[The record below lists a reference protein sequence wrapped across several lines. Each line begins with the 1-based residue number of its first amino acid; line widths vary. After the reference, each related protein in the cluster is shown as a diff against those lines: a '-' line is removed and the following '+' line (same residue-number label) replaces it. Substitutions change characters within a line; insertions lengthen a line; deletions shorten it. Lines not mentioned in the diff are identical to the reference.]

1 MATLEPVYMSDKNYD
16 ILVNSLR
23 ESYPNACVLYID
35 RVNNKALLESFIKYR
50 DSLNNPNER
59 RLYHGTS
66 EYAVRSI
73 CNEGYKEKYSKVKVY
88 GHGTYFSSAGSYSK
102 NYSKE
107 TGNGESFMIVNRVAL
122 GPNVGGDGKTIF
134 VTPDDDAAYP
144 EYVICF
150 HKNAEVAADAH
161 KPEPRYSSKT

>member
-50 DSLNNPNER
+50 DSLEKPNEQ

-102 NYSKE
+102 NYADV
-107 TGNGESFMIVNRVAL
+107 TGNGESFMLVNRVLL
-122 GPNVGGDGKTIF
+122 GRNTISNSTDFTSDSGGDGKLYLLLNTMM
-134 VTPDDDAAYP
+134 PHYL
-144 EYVICF
+144 
-150 HKNAEVAADAH
+150 NM
-161 KPEPRYSSKT
+161 